1 MCDDD
6 DDDDE
11 QVVGDSVRFPEFR
24 GDPHLERIW
33 PHVMKASAA
42 EPEKLR

>member
-6 DDDDE
+6 DDAGE

-24 GDPHLERIW
+24 GIHIW
-33 PHVMKASAA
+33 NAFGRV
-42 EPEKLR
+42 L